1 MLGLKMAREIL
12 KICTSK
18 EQVIKR
24 FLSVYGCEKAIR
36 LIKKE
41 TVRIPDEEGNLH
53 SDYKS
58 TFSCDNCGELFA
70 RIASDKSD
78 IKCPNCRHSIKVEN
92 HWGDM
97 AYIDE
102 SYGEYSYVFSKGN
115 RRIEPCTVLHE
126 IVKYEGVDYHVMRR
140 FHFSLEKGK
149 IIDIQMAKCI
159 IAGLCKVRG
168 SILLY
173 ENDDG
178 VLRTSRPS
186 NASNWFTNYKYR
198 EIPCTNFMFE
208 DDDERSFSDHLEEV
222 SKAYAAARLYYKPTI
237 VKAREMIE
245 RFPVNENLSF
255 EQYGSELEVY
265 DTYFVHRI
273 FRNGKENERWIYSY
287 RENVNVVMEY
297 SDDEWVV
304 TEEDNPSEYYD
315 DIFIRNRAKLVGS
328 FIDKLGLFC
337 VIKETDTI
345 FDENNNDREAV
356 RYLTNIRKY
365 PIIETLAKIGLK
377 RLVIGVYTGNIR
389 VDETKTKLWQRLCL
403 SKANYNLLFEFDV
416 TSDNCQTLQRINAF
430 DKNVDL
436 EAFVKYCDSEIYFN
450 MYSAEKLMSANK
462 LNFKQIVD
470 YLIDVRENQG
480 FKPEQAIDT
489 WKDYL
494 SMFEEYYG
502 YRPKKKE
509 DKFPESLK
517 KAHDLLSMY
526 ILRKNENSEDESFS
540 AMNEKWKKLNFS
552 DDKFCISMPETSTE
566 LKLESKELGH
576 CVHTYSSYI
585 RNGHCIILFL
595 RKVSEPDK
603 PFFTMEFDCCDRLV
617 QIRGKSN
624 REITDINDK
633 HKELREDLIS
643 FLRKWG
649 RLKHITTG
657 FEKETAKAA

>member
-41 TVRIPDEEGNLH
+41 GVRIPDEEGNLH

-78 IKCPNCRHSIKVEN
+78 IKCPNCGHSIKVEN

-173 ENDDG
+173 ENDEG
-178 VLRTSRPS
+178 VYKTSKPC
-186 NASNWFTNYKYR
+186 NAGNWFTNYKYR
-198 EIPCTNFMFE
+198 EIQCKNFLFE
-208 DDDERSFSDHLEEV
+208 DDDEKSFDDHLEEV
-222 SKAYAAARLYYKPTI
+222 SDAHNAARRYYRPTI
-237 VKAREMIE
+237 VMARELIDK
-245 RFPVNENLSF
+245 FPVNENLSF
-255 EQYGSELEVY
+255 KDYGSELEVF

-273 FRNGKENERWIYSY
+273 FRQGAEKERWFYSY
-287 RENVNVVMEY
+287 KENVNAVMEF
-297 SDDEWVV
+297 SDGEWVV
-304 TEEDNPSEYYD
+304 TDTENPYEYHD
-315 DIFIRNRAKLVGS
+315 DIFLYNKEKLKGS
-328 FIDKLGLFC
+328 FVDKLGLFC
-337 VIKETDTI
+337 VVEDKDVL
-345 FDENNNDREAV
+345 FDDCCSRDGV
-356 RYLTNIRKY
+356 VYLSKLHKY
-365 PIIETLAKIGLK
+365 PITETLVKIGLK
-377 RLVIGVYTGNIR
+377 NLLDGVYNNRIKIH
-389 VDETKTKLWQRLCL
+389 ETRTKIWQRLCL
-403 SKANYNLLFEFDV
+403 TKANYDLLFKFDA
-416 TSDNCQTLQRINAF
+416 TSDSCETLQRLNEY

-436 EAFVKYCDSEIYFN
+436 EALKSYCDRDIYFN
-450 MYSAEKLMSANK
+450 LYSAEKVMSENK
-462 LNFKQIVD
+462 FSFKQIVD
-470 YLIDVRENQG
+470 YLFSVQEEQG
-480 FKPEQAIDT
+480 FIPNQAIDT
-489 WKDYL
+489 WRDYL
-494 SMFEEYYG
+494 SMFEEFYG

-509 DKFPESLK
+509 DKYPDSLK
-517 KAHDLLSMY
+517 KAHDLVSMY
-526 ILRKNENSEDESFS
+526 ILRKKENTDSESFS
-540 AMNEKWKKLNFS
+540 SMNEKWKKLNYA
-552 DDKFCISMPETSTE
+552 DEKFCISLPASSAD
-566 LKLESKELGH
+566 LNLESKELGH

-585 RNGHCIILFL
+585 RNEHCVILFL
-595 RKVSEPDK
+595 RKANEPDK
-603 PFFTMEFDCCDRLV
+603 PFFTMEFDCHDRLV
-617 QIRGKSN
+617 QVRGKSN
-624 REITDINDK
+624 REIMDINDK
-633 HKELREDLIS
+633 HKQLREDMIS

-649 RLKHITTG
+649 RLKHIKTG
-657 FEKETAKAA
+657 FERTTKAA